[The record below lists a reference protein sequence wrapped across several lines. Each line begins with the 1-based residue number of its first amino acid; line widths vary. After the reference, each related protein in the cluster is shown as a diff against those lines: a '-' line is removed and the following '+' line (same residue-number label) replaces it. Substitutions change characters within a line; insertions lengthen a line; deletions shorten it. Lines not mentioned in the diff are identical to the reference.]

1 MWTMP
6 DGRRSPSRMQD
17 AVFLD
22 RTTPPKIVTLILM
35 AGLSALT
42 MNIFL
47 PSLPG
52 MAVYFGVAYG
62 VMQQS
67 VALYLALSAALQII
81 IGPIS
86 DRYGRRKVLLG
97 SLILFLLATIGTLLA
112 PTAAWFLVFRMAQA
126 VIASGMVLSRAVV
139 RDMVADARAAS
150 MIGYVTMGM
159 SLVPMLGPV
168 IGGVLDDLYGWK
180 ANFALLLILGV
191 ATLALVWADLGET
204 ATLRRVSLMDQVR
217 SYPALFASR
226 RFWGYTLAAAFA
238 SGCFFAFLG
247 GAPYVGDKI
256 FVLSSTHVGALFALT
271 AIGYAAGNFLA
282 GRYSVRTGMNRMIL
296 LGTLVTSFGLVL
308 LALLTLASLSG
319 PTTFFGLTLFMG
331 LGNGICLPNA
341 NAGMLS
347 VRPDLAGTASG
358 LGGAILI
365 GGGAALAA
373 VAGMLLG
380 PGSSEMPLILLMLA
394 SSIASVIAILFVMRR
409 ARQIGAS

>member
-1 MWTMP
+1 
-6 DGRRSPSRMQD
+6 MQEPR
-17 AVFLD
+17 FLD
-22 RTTPPKIVTLILM
+22 RTTPPKIATLILLS
-35 AGLSALT
+35 GLSALT

-52 MAVYFGVAYG
+52 MAVYFGVPYG

-67 VALYLALSAALQII
+67 VALYLALSAVLQIL

-86 DRYGRRKVLLG
+86 DRYGRRKVLIG
-97 SLILFLLATIGTLLA
+97 SLVLFLIATVGTLLA
-112 PTAAWFLVFRMAQA
+112 PNATVFLVFRMAQA

-139 RDMVADARAAS
+139 RDMVADAQAAS

-159 SLVPMLGPV
+159 SLVPMIGPV
-168 IGGVLDDLYGWK
+168 VGGVLDDLYGWH
-180 ANFALLLILGV
+180 ANFALLLVLGFGV
-191 ATLALVWADLGET
+191 LWLVWADLGET
-204 ATLRRVSLMDQVR
+204 ATLRQVSLVEQVR

-226 RFWGYTLAAAFA
+226 RFWGYTLAAACA

-247 GAPYVGDKI
+247 GAPYVGDKV
-256 FVLSSTHVGALFALT
+256 FGLSSTHVGALFALT

-282 GRYSVRTGMNRMIL
+282 GRHSVRIGMNRMIL
-296 LGTLVTSFGLVL
+296 AGTLVTTLGLAA
-308 LALLTLASLSG
+308 LAGLTLAGLSG
-319 PTTFFGLTLFMG
+319 PTVFFGLTVFMG

-347 VRPDLAGTASG
+347 VRPELAGTASG

-373 VAGMLLG
+373 VAGVLLG
-380 PGSSEMPLILLMLA
+380 PGATEMPLILLMLA
-394 SSIASVIAILFVMRR
+394 SSVASVLAILFVMRR
-409 ARQIGAS
+409 ARAIGA

>member
-1 MWTMP
+1 
-6 DGRRSPSRMQD
+6 MQD
-17 AVFLD
+17 PRFLD
-22 RTTPPKIVTLILM
+22 RTTPPKIVTLILV

-52 MAVYFGVAYG
+52 MALYYGVPYG

-67 VALYLALSAALQII
+67 VALYLALSAALQIV

-97 SLILFLLATIGTLLA
+97 SLVLFLLATIGTLLA
-112 PTAAWFLVFRMAQA
+112 PTATSFLIFRMAQA
-126 VIASGMVLSRAVV
+126 VIAAGMVLSRAVV
-139 RDMVADARAAS
+139 RDMVADAQAAS

-159 SLVPMLGPV
+159 SLVPMIGPV

-180 ANFALLLILGV
+180 ANFALLLILGLG
-191 ATLALVWADLGET
+191 TLALVWADLGET
-204 ATLRRVSLMDQVR
+204 ASLRRVSLAEQIR
-217 SYPALFASR
+217 TYPALLASR

-238 SGCFFAFLG
+238 SGCFFAYLG

-256 FVLSSTHVGALFALT
+256 YGLSSTHVGALFALT

-282 GRYSVRTGMNRMIL
+282 GRYSVRLGMNRMIL
-296 LGTLVTSFGLVL
+296 IGCIVTTVGMAL
-308 LALLTLASLSG
+308 LALLTLLGLSG
-319 PTTFFGLTLFMG
+319 PTTFFGLTIFMG

-341 NAGMLS
+341 NAGLLS
-347 VRPDLAGTASG
+347 VRPELAGTASG

-373 VAGMLLG
+373 FAGVLLG
-380 PGSSEMPLILLMLA
+380 PGSTEMPLILLMLA
-394 SSIASVIAILFVMRR
+394 SSAASVVAILFVIRR
-409 ARQIGAS
+409 ARQIGAA

>member
-1 MWTMP
+1 MP
-6 DGRRSPSRMQD
+6 SHPAPR
-17 AVFLD
+17 FLD

-35 AGLSALT
+35 AGLSALA

-52 MAVYFGVAYG
+52 MATYYGVPYG

-67 VALYLALSAALQII
+67 VALYLALSAALQIVV
-81 IGPIS
+81 GPIS
-86 DRYGRRKVLLG
+86 DRYGRRKVLIGALV
-97 SLILFLLATIGTLLA
+97 LFLIATIGTLLA
-112 PTAAWFLVFRMAQA
+112 PTATWFLIFRMAQA

-139 RDMVADARAAS
+139 RDMVADEKAAS

-159 SLVPMLGPV
+159 SLVPMVGPV
-168 IGGVLDDLYGWK
+168 IGGVLDDLYGWH
-180 ANFALLLILGV
+180 ANFALLLLLGIGV
-191 ATLALVWADLGET
+191 LWLVWADLGET
-204 ATLRRVSLMDQVR
+204 ATLRHVGILDQMR
-217 SYPALFASR
+217 SYPGLLTSR

-247 GAPYVGDKI
+247 GAPYVGDKV
-256 FVLSSTHVGALFALT
+256 FGLSSTKVGILFALT

-282 GRYSVRTGMNRMIL
+282 GRYSVRIGMNRMIL
-296 LGTLVTSFGLVL
+296 IGTLVTTFGTAL
-308 LALLTLASLSG
+308 LAVLTLAGLSG
-319 PTTFFGLTLFMG
+319 PTVFFGLTVFMG

-347 VRPDLAGTASG
+347 VRPELAGTASG

-373 VAGMLLG
+373 VAGVLLH
-380 PGSSEMPLILLMLA
+380 PGATELPLILLMLA
-394 SSIASVIAILFVMRR
+394 SSVASVVAILFVIRR
-409 ARQIGAS
+409 ARQIGA

>member
-1 MWTMP
+1 
-6 DGRRSPSRMQD
+6 MQNP
-17 AVFLD
+17 VFLD
-22 RTTPPKIVTLILM
+22 RTTPPKIVTLILL

-52 MAVYFGVAYG
+52 MATYYDVSYG
-62 VMQQS
+62 LMQQS
-67 VALYLALSAALQII
+67 VALYLALSAALQIV

-86 DRYGRRKVLLG
+86 DRYGRRAVLIW
-97 SLILFLLATIGTLLA
+97 SLVLFLLATVGTLLA
-112 PTAAWFLVFRMAQA
+112 PNATVFLIFRMAQA

-139 RDMVADARAAS
+139 RDMVADEKAAS

-159 SLVPMLGPV
+159 SLVPMIGPV

-180 ANFALLLILGV
+180 ANFALLLVLGV
-191 ATLALVWADLGET
+191 GTLALVWADLGET
-204 ATLRRVSLMDQVR
+204 ATLRRVSLMYQIR
-217 SYPALFASR
+217 TYPTLFASR

-238 SGCFFAFLG
+238 SGCFFAYLG
-247 GAPYVGDKI
+247 GAPYVGDKV
-256 FVLSSTHVGALFALT
+256 FGLTSTHVGALFALT
-271 AIGYAAGNFLA
+271 AIGYALGNFLA
-282 GRYSVRTGMNRMIL
+282 GRYSVRIGMNRMIL
-296 LGTLVTSFGLVL
+296 IGCLVTSFGLL
-308 LALLTLASLSG
+308 LLTLLTLAGLSG
-319 PTTFFGLTLFMG
+319 PTVFFGLTVFMG

-373 VAGMLLG
+373 FAGVLLG
-380 PGSSEMPLILLMLA
+380 PGASEMPLILLMLA
-394 SSIASVIAILFVMRR
+394 SSLASVVAIFFVMRR
-409 ARQIGAS
+409 ARQIGA

>member
-1 MWTMP
+1 MTSLP
-6 DGRRSPSRMQD
+6 APR
-17 AVFLD
+17 FLD
-22 RTTPPKIVTLILM
+22 RTTPPKIITLILM
-35 AGLSALT
+35 AGLSALA

-52 MAVYFGVAYG
+52 MATYFGVPYG

-86 DRYGRRKVLLG
+86 DRFGRRKVLIG

-112 PTAAWFLVFRMAQA
+112 PTATWFLIFRMAQA
-126 VIASGMVLSRAVV
+126 VIASGMVLSRAIV
-139 RDMVADARAAS
+139 RDMVADAQAAS

-159 SLVPMLGPV
+159 SLVPMIGPV
-168 IGGVLDDLYGWK
+168 IGGVLDDFYGWK
-180 ANFALLLILGV
+180 ANFALLLILGL

-204 ATLRRVSLMDQVR
+204 ATLRRVSLMDQIR
-217 SYPALFASR
+217 TYPSLFASR
-226 RFWGYTLAAAFA
+226 RFWGYALAAAFT
-238 SGCFFAFLG
+238 SGCFFAYLG

-256 FVLSSTHVGALFALT
+256 FGLSSTQVGTLFALT
-271 AIGYAAGNFLA
+271 AIGYASGNFLA
-282 GRYSVRTGMNRMIL
+282 GRFSVRIGMNRMIL
-296 LGTLVTSFGLVL
+296 IGTLVTTFGISM
-308 LALLTLASLSG
+308 LALLTLAGLSG
-319 PTTFFGLTLFMG
+319 PVVFFGLTIFMG

-373 VAGMLLG
+373 FAGVLLH
-380 PGSSEMPLILLMLA
+380 PGATEMPLILLMLA
-394 SSIASVIAILFVMRR
+394 SSVASVISILFVIRR
-409 ARQIGAS
+409 ARQIGAT